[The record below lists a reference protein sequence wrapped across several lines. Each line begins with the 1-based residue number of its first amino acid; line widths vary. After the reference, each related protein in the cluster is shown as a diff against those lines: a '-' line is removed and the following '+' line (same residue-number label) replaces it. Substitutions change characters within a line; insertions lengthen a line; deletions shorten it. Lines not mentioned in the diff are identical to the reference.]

1 MLKIEENM
9 LHAIAEMQNFKSGN
23 TQVSIESKNVNDN
36 VALVWL
42 HDNLIAQWN
51 PRYNSLFIYDGGW
64 ESNTTKSRLN
74 AILAGFD
81 KPFRVVQR
89 DHKWQLHGLAGG
101 LVTRGRVWSGRAHFV
116 GNTLEDS

>member
-1 MLKIEENM
+1 MRKVEQQLVD
-9 LHAIAEMQNFKSGN
+9 AIDHMTPFKSGDN
-23 TQVSIESKNVNDN
+23 RVTIESKNVNDN

-74 AILAGFD
+74 AIMEYFARGWAIIQRKHVWYMDELIQD
-81 KPFRVVQR
+81 KECLREW
-89 DHKWQLHGLAGG
+89 KGK
-101 LVTRGRVWSGRAHFV
+101 AHFV
-116 GNTLEDS
+116 NGTL